1 MLHPYQ
7 IVSKRRVLYTGL
19 SEEPAPEMELL
30 ALLCSIDVWLDGA
43 GRLRLGRRKN
53 GLYPL

>member
-30 ALLCSIDVWLDGA
+30 ALLCSIDVWLDTAPAVYGSA
-43 GRLRLGRRKN
+43 EGKMV
-53 GLYPL
+53 